1 MVPLSF
7 IKMHGCGNDYVFV
20 DCFTQPIP
28 DNPGRLSQIISNRHC
43 SVGSDGLV
51 LMLPPAVSD
60 ADATMRMFNADGS
73 EGSLCG
79 NALRC
84 FAMWLHQSG
93 RCGTDFC
100 IEMAGRR
107 IQCEIVHSDLRVRSA
122 IVRTAFG
129 RPGELPSQTDVL
141 DSPSS
146 YALPVD
152 LPGIYVEG
160 QLGRTLHVS
169 MGNPHTV
176 FFVESLGAVS
186 FESLGPRIEHD
197 SIFPN
202 RTNVEFVEVTSEN
215 CCQVRVWERGSAETM
230 ACGSGACAV
239 AVAGIVAGR
248 FQANSPVAVKMSG
261 GLLTISVDQHW
272 NVSLQGPAAECCRG
286 ILPRFA
292 IAESL

>member
-20 DCFTQPIP
+20 DCFTQPFP
-28 DNPGRLSQIISNRHC
+28 DDPGRLSQIVSNRHC

-51 LMLPPAVSD
+51 LMLPPAVAD

-107 IQCEIVHSDLRVRSA
+107 IRCEIVQSDSRSRWA
-122 IVRTAFG
+122 IVRTQFG
-129 RPGELPSQTDVL
+129 KPGELSIGAGSAGASCYASRIVLSDVF
-141 DSPSS
+141 
-146 YALPVD
+146 
-152 LPGIYVEG
+152 VEG
-160 QLGRTLHVS
+160 QLGETLHVS

-176 FFVESLGAVS
+176 FFVENLAGVS
-186 FESLGPRIEHD
+186 FEKLGPQIEHHP
-197 SIFPN
+197 SFPN
-202 RTNVEFVEVTSEN
+202 RTNVEFVEVTGDN
-215 CCQVRVWERGSAETM
+215 DCKVRVWERGSAETM
-230 ACGSGACAV
+230 ACGSGACSV
-239 AVAGIVAGR
+239 AVAGIIAGR
-248 FQANSPVAVKMSG
+248 FHAGSPVAVQMSG
-261 GLLTISVDQHW
+261 GLLTISVDADW
-272 NVSLQGPAAECCRG
+272 NVCLQGPAAECCRG
-286 ILPRFA
+286 ILPSAA
-292 IAESL
+292 IAE